1 MIKIDI
7 NFFQNRQRKYLH
19 FDHPIHPQKIYDYVT
34 NPQNI
39 ESHAFHPF
47 IHFELKTRK
56 IKKDKKKI
64 IKIKGHKD
72 RYAIIKC
79 PPKIRPIKYSSHI
92 DGHIYAYYAALLTP
106 KYEELLEE
114 SNLSE
119 NILAFRKLPNSPN
132 NIHFAKQVFDEIK
145 IRKNCVALCYDIK
158 SFFDELDHTILK
170 NAWLQVLNTDIL
182 PKDHYQVYKSITK
195 FSYVERKKVYEILGL
210 SINKNH
216 KNLKRLCSSNDF
228 RNKIRKNNLIIKE
241 NKTKGIPQ
249 GSAIS
254 AFLSNIYMFDF
265 DKNIKIY
272 LSKYNASYYRYCDD
286 ILIICDIDLGIKIGY
301 EIEKRIQKLKVQIH
315 QEKTKRVYFQDGL
328 HVYHRPHMSKEPLQY
343 LGFTYNGT
351 KILLRDNGL
360 IQYHHKVSK
369 AIRMTN
375 KKLLRI
381 NKSRIKRGEE
391 PLERHKK
398 YIYRLFSY
406 IGKRNYI
413 SYALRAASIMKEPSI
428 KQQIKPHWLKIKKNI
443 RKYDVINKEYHLAES
458 IISK

>member
-1 MIKIDI
+1 M
-7 NFFQNRQRKYLH
+7 
-19 FDHPIHPQKIYDYVT
+19 
-34 NPQNI
+34 
-39 ESHAFHPF
+39 
-47 IHFELKTRK
+47 
-56 IKKDKKKI
+56 
-64 IKIKGHKD
+64 
-72 RYAIIKC
+72 
-79 PPKIRPIKYSSHI
+79 

-170 NAWLQVLNTDIL
+170 NAWLQVLNTDTL

-210 SINKNH
+210 SINKNN

-254 AFLSNIYMFDF
+254 AFLSNIYMLDF

-272 LSKYNASYYRYCDD
+272 LSKHNASYYRYCDD
-286 ILIICDIDLGIKIGY
+286 IIVLSNNKDYLHLVRQCISEMLRAKGMRLKENYQVYKITKDRGVNCFGFVVFKNKTKLRKTILKAFIKVCKSNDDATRSIPSYYGWIKHISNRYVVWCIGY
-301 EIEKRIQKLKVQIH
+301 KCICRNEEIDIAQALLTKLK
-315 QEKTKRVYFQDGL
+315 
-328 HVYHRPHMSKEPLQY
+328 
-343 LGFTYNGT
+343 GT
-351 KILLRDNGL
+351 K
-360 IQYHHKVSK
+360 
-369 AIRMTN
+369 
-375 KKLLRI
+375 
-381 NKSRIKRGEE
+381 
-391 PLERHKK
+391 
-398 YIYRLFSY
+398 
-406 IGKRNYI
+406 
-413 SYALRAASIMKEPSI
+413 
-428 KQQIKPHWLKIKKNI
+428 
-443 RKYDVINKEYHLAES
+443 
-458 IISK
+458 